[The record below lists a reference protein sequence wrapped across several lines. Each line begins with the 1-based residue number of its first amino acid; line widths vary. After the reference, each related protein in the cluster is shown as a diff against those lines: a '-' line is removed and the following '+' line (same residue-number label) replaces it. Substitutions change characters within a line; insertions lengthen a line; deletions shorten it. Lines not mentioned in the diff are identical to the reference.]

1 MRSIVISSSTQRK
14 CTVKLADDFS
24 DLLPEATCVVDS
36 GVARKIASTLPIPFH
51 TIQGGEQAK
60 SIDHV
65 FELYQLFKTKESRHV
80 CGIGGGSLVEMV
92 SFAATTH
99 AQVKELRLFPTTP
112 VAQAMPPMGG
122 KFAINYEFAKNTLE
136 VSGLPASLIIIPSA
150 SYELLAKNG
159 ISDLLAPML
168 VSMSF
173 DTRLFSYLRNVSTN
187 GQVDLDTWSDIIW
200 ASLKAYVSGVEKG
213 CRVVGESMADAIQ
226 SSLRLQVSYSVALA
240 FGSLLEIWL
249 ASTLDLIS
257 ERAARAYSGLILSI
271 WNKAWPSRMDMSSL
285 TDYIGQR
292 EMLEFTYPLD
302 GKTQNHRFSSREF
315 KRVIRGTPAGR
326 MESFT

>member
-24 DLLPEATCVVDS
+24 DLVREATHIVDS
-36 GVARKIASTLPIPFH
+36 GVAKKIAQILPTPFH

-65 FELYQLFKTKESRHV
+65 FELYQLFKTKGNRHV
-80 CGIGGGSLVEMV
+80 YGIGGGSLVGMV

-99 AQVKELRLFPTTP
+99 TQIEELKLFPTTP
-112 VAQAMPPMGG
+112 VAQAMPPIGG
-122 KFAINYEFAKNTLE
+122 RFTINYEFVKNVLE
-136 VSGLPASLIIIPSA
+136 ASGLPTSLVVIPSA
-150 SYELLAKNG
+150 SYELLEKNG
-159 ISDLLAPML
+159 ISELLAPML

-173 DTRLFSYLRNVSTN
+173 DPRLFSYMRNVSSN
-187 GQVDLDTWSDIIW
+187 GQITADTWGDIIW
-200 ASLKAYVSGVEKG
+200 ASLKAYVGGVEKG
-213 CRVVGESMADAIQ
+213 CRVIGESMADAIQ
-226 SSLRLQVSYSVALA
+226 SSLRLQIGYSVALA

-249 ASTLDLIS
+249 ASSLELMS
-257 ERAARAYSGLILSI
+257 ESTAREYSGLILSI
-271 WNKAWPSRMDMSSL
+271 WSKKWPARLDMSSL

-292 EMLEFTYPLD
+292 EMLEFAYPQD

-315 KRVIRGTPAGR
+315 KRIIRGTRAGR
-326 MESFT
+326 MERFT